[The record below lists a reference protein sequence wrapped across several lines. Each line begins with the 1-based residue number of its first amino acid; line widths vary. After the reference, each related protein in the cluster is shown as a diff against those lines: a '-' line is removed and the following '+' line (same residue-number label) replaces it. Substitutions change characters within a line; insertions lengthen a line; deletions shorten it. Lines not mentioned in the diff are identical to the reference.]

1 MENVEKVNFFN
12 RLKIALI
19 DLEKYVVFLGER
31 FSKSVLFVFEIS
43 FLLAIL
49 FATANISYVFIKYNS
64 VENYISEVVPD
75 FSIIEGKIEI
85 IENENKDDINKEV
98 VSIIEQLNENMDF
111 NIVKDGYNKSD
122 FINDVNNNLR
132 YIIIGTFIS
141 ILIANFM
148 ELSIF
153 WFINSI
159 MTAIVGE
166 IILWVTRIKM
176 RFSSI
181 YMLSIYATT
190 LSTILTVVYSIARM
204 YFNVYIDIFDYLYM
218 IISYIYITAV
228 ILMIRTELIKHHI
241 EIIKIIENKETT
253 NKDFIKEDLNDDKAE
268 EKEDNKNKE
277 DNKDNDDEK
286 EPDGSC

>member
-241 EIIKIIENKETT
+241 EIIKIIENKENT

>member
-253 NKDFIKEDLNDDKAE
+253 NKDFIKEDLNDDKSE